1 MFINFIGFVAT
12 KFLLFSTFYLSE
24 RQKGEGVKRERNAV
38 EGRRHARPVGWPV
51 PHCPQQPG
59 SGTGILD
66 SVCLSQ
72 DRQGPQNSSS
82 TCCPWRGRS
91 EENGARKRSWDL
103 TRPWDRAG
111 RHPEE
116 WLGHVGTPAP
126 ARSPRLPASPAP
138 SVSSSWPPSWP
149 ELFVGEPGPSSRPPG
164 PSRCL
169 RTGPWP
175 RGFVEQ
181 RGRCA
186 GLALAHGSL
195 SRDGPAGGRP
205 HHISSPTRPLTTGP
219 ESSHG
224 AQDPGG
230 GKPHVGPASSAP
242 GRCLTRCLSHRSPP
256 F

>member
-1 MFINFIGFVAT
+1 MFINFIGFVAS

-66 SVCLSQ
+66 SVCLTQ
-72 DRQGPQNSSS
+72 DRQGPQDSSS

-103 TRPWDRAG
+103 TRPWDTAG

-116 WLGHVGTPAP
+116 RLGHAGTPAP

-164 PSRCL
+164 PSLGPGLGASWSNVEGVRGWPL
-169 RTGPWP
+169 RTALCP
-175 RGFVEQ
+175 EM
-181 RGRCA
+181 
-186 GLALAHGSL
+186 GLQEEGHTTSAL
-195 SRDGPAGGRP
+195 PP
-205 HHISSPTRPLTTGP
+205 
-219 ESSHG
+219 SH
-224 AQDPGG
+224 
-230 GKPHVGPASSAP
+230 
-242 GRCLTRCLSHRSPP
+242 
-256 F
+256 